1 MNDYTVVSKPI
12 EKKDAKA
19 LLSGRPVFADD
30 IAPEEALIV
39 KLMHSPHAF
48 AKVRE
53 IDVSR
58 ALKVPGVECVLTYKD
73 VPNIRFTQAGQTYP
87 EPSPYDRLIIDQYVR
102 HVGDIVAI
110 VAAKDEKT
118 ANKAIRMI
126 KVDYEILEPVL
137 DYHTSKDNPILVHP
151 EENWEAKGPIGIAD
165 NHRNLVGTEG
175 FVNGDVDAVLASC
188 VYTAEGTYHTVA
200 DNQAM
205 MEPFVTVTNLDAYGR
220 LVVTSA
226 TQIPFHVRRIV
237 ARALGI
243 SKSKVRVIKPRIGG
257 GFGAKQTA
265 VSEVYPAIV
274 TWLTGKPAK
283 IIFTRREVMTSST
296 SRHEMEVTVKIGADA
311 DGIIQAIDVYTISN
325 TGAYSEHGPTTVG
338 LSGHKPISMYGP
350 LKASRFKADVVY
362 TNTMSGGAFRG
373 YGATQGIYAVESVMD
388 DLAEKMGMDPIDLRE
403 KNIIKEG
410 VPVDSYYGEVF
421 HSVGLKEC
429 LQKVRKMS
437 GWDEKTRFR
446 DLGNGKVRAM
456 GVALAMQGS
465 GISGVDQAAAVL
477 RLSDDGTYNLQIGAA
492 DMGTGCDTIMSQ
504 IAAEIMECDMNQI
517 AVHSVDTDVS
527 PYDSG
532 SYASS
537 TTYVTGNAVIKT
549 AESLREKMI
558 KKAAELMDAEDT
570 VVLFDGKTF
579 TAPQKDKALN
589 LEELAKISQINQNEP
604 LSAQASYSS
613 PVSPPPFM
621 AGIAEVDIDTA
632 TGQTEVVNYY
642 AVIDCGTPI
651 NSNLVRIQAEGGLLQ
666 GIGMALYE
674 DIQYGADGQMLN
686 NSFMQYKIPS
696 RIDFGHIMVD
706 FAAHYEPTG
715 PFGAKSIG
723 EIVINTPSPAIGNAI
738 KAGCGVRLRQLPM
751 SAERLMMAML
761 KKQGEKR

>member
-1 MNDYTVVSKPI
+1 MNDYAVVSRPVI
-12 EKKDAKA
+12 KKDAEA
-19 LLSGRPVFADD
+19 LLSGKPVFTDD
-30 IAPEEALIV
+30 IAPAEALII

-48 AKVRE
+48 AKIKE
-53 IDVSR
+53 IDVKK
-58 ALKVPGVECVLTYKD
+58 ALMVPGVECVLTYKD

-87 EPSPYDRLIIDQYVR
+87 EPSPYDRLILDQYVR

-118 ANKAIRMI
+118 ANKAIKMI
-126 KVDYEILEPVL
+126 KVEYEVLTPLL
-137 DYHTSKDNPILVHP
+137 DYHTAKDNPILVHP
-151 EENWEAKGPIGIAD
+151 EDNWEAKGPIGIAD

-175 FVNGDVDAVLASC
+175 FDNGDVEAVMAEC
-188 VYTAEGTYHTVA
+188 AYTAEGTFHTVA
-200 DNQAM
+200 DNQGM

-283 IIFTRREVMTSST
+283 IIFTRREVMTAST
-296 SRHEMEVTVKIGADA
+296 SRHEMEVTVKIGADKEGNILA
-311 DGIIQAIDVYTISN
+311 MDMYTISN

-338 LSGHKPISMYGP
+338 LSGHKAISMYGP
-350 LKASRFKADVVY
+350 LKASRFVADVVY

-388 DLAEKMGMDPIDLRE
+388 DLAQKIGMDPMDLRE

-410 VPVDSYYGEVF
+410 VAVDSYYGEVF

-437 GWDEKTRFR
+437 GWDEKPRVK
-446 DLGNGKVRAM
+446 DLGNGKIRVLGM
-456 GVALAMQGS
+456 ALAMQGS
-465 GISGVDQAAAVL
+465 GISGCDQAATVL

-492 DMGTGCDTIMSQ
+492 DMGTGCDTTMSQ
-504 IAAEIMECDMNQI
+504 IAAEVMECDVDQI

-537 TTYVTGNAVIKT
+537 TTYVTGNAVLKT
-549 AESLREKMI
+549 AQSLRDKMI
-558 KKAAELMDAEDT
+558 QKAAQLMEAEDE
-570 VVLFDGKTF
+570 VVLFDGKIF
-579 TAPQKDKALN
+579 TVPAKGASLS
-589 LEELAKISQINQNEP
+589 LEEMAKISQINQNEP
-604 LSAQASYSS
+604 LSASESYSS

-621 AGIAEVDIDTA
+621 AGVAEVDIDKA
-632 TGQTEVVNYY
+632 TGQSEVVNYY

-651 NSNLVRIQAEGGLLQ
+651 NSNLVRVQAEGGLLQ

-674 DIQYGADGQMLN
+674 DIQYDQDGQMLN
-686 NSFMQYKIPS
+686 NSFMQYKMPS

-723 EIVINTPSPAIGNAI
+723 EIVINTPPPAIANAI
-738 KAGCGVRLRQLPM
+738 KAGCGVRLRELPM
-751 SAERLMMAML
+751 SAERLMMGML
-761 KKQGEKR
+761 EKEGDNL